1 MQFGWGGA
9 NRSLRAMVDAD
20 MRVFRAGIAAAVAL
34 TVFAAP
40 ATARTVHFDGR
51 QVHVPRGW
59 PVYRLADRPHMCVR
73 LDRRVVYLGHPRT
86 DQRCPSDAI
95 GRRRAIVV
103 EPRSQ
108 GRATASA
115 LEAPGPEGT
124 IGGTPYRGL
133 GFDACA
139 APSRRAMAAW
149 GSSPYRAIG
158 VYIGGLNRACAQP
171 NLTSTWVGEQV
182 AAGWH
187 LIPIYVGRQ
196 APTSSC
202 ASCAKLSAGQAG
214 AQGSAAARDA
224 VVEAQSV
231 GMAAGSPIY
240 FDMEAYGRTT
250 SASAATLT
258 FLSAWT
264 TELHALGYVSG
275 VYSSSSSGIADMAR
289 AIGSGYALPD
299 DVWTANWNGVQNT
312 NDPFLPATAWAN
324 HQRIHQYRGGH
335 NETYGLVTINVDDDY
350 VDGAT
355 VGKSVSPPLVVKRVR
370 SHAAT
375 MSAWVG
381 CGLPDG
387 CPGHMVVRSAG
398 SGAGSRAFALSGGR
412 SHTFRLGLNS
422 RGRELLARRGSLKAR
437 LLVAIPGARTTRTVR
452 FSRSR

>member
-1 MQFGWGGA
+1 MQFGGCGA
-9 NRSLRAMVDAD
+9 NRLLRAMVDAD
-20 MRVFRAGIAAAVAL
+20 MRVFRAGIAVAAAL
-34 TVFAAP
+34 AVLATPAA
-40 ATARTVHFDGR
+40 ARTVHFDGHK
-51 QVHVPRGW
+51 VSVPAGW

-73 LDRRVVYLGHPRT
+73 LDRRAVYLGRPGAS
-86 DQRCPSDAI
+86 QRCPSHAL
-95 GRRRAIVV
+95 GRRRAMVV
-103 EPRSQ
+103 EPGSPH
-108 GRATASA
+108 RAAASA

-124 IGGTPYRGL
+124 IGGTSYRGL

-149 GSSPYRAIG
+149 GTSPYRAIG

-171 NLTSTWVGEQV
+171 NLTATWVGEQV

-202 ASCAKLSAGQAG
+202 TSCAKLSAAQAG

-224 VVEAQSV
+224 AAEALSV
-231 GMAAGSPIY
+231 GMGAGSPIY

-275 VYSSSSSGIADMAR
+275 VYSSSSSGIADLAR
-289 AIGSGYALPD
+289 AIGSSYALPD
-299 DVWTANWNGVQNT
+299 DVWTANWNGAQNT
-312 NDPFLPATAWAN
+312 SDPFLPTTAWSN

-335 NETYGLVTINVDDDY
+335 NETYGLVTINVDNDY

-355 VGKSVSPPLVVKRVR
+355 VGKSVPPPLVVKRVR
-370 SHAAT
+370 PHAAT
-375 MSAWVG
+375 VSAWVS

-398 SGAGSRAFALSGGR
+398 SGTGSRAFALAGGR
-412 SHTFRLGLNS
+412 SHTFRLALNS
-422 RGRELLARRGSLKAR
+422 RGRSLLTRRGSLRTR
-437 LLVAIPGARTTRTVR
+437 LLIAIPGARTTRAVR
-452 FSRSR
+452 FSR